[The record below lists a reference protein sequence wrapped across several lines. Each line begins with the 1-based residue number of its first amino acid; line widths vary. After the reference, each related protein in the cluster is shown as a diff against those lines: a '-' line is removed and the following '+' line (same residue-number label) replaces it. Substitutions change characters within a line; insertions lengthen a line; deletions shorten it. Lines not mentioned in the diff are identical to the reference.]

1 MITSIVFDVD
11 DTIYDQQAPYRIAVE
26 KCFPDFDMS
35 KINQAYI
42 RFRHY
47 SDVGFP
53 RVMAG
58 EWTTEYFRFWRYKE
72 TLLEFGYR
80 EIDEATGVHFQEVY
94 EEELEN
100 ITMLDEMRM
109 TLDFLKEKGVPMGII
124 TNGPT
129 EHQLK
134 KVKKLGLYD
143 YVDPKRVLVSQA
155 TGFQKPEKEI
165 FNLAAEQFDMN
176 PATTL
181 YVGDSYDND
190 VVGAFNGGWHSM
202 WFNHRGRSL
211 KPGIKPV
218 YDVAIDNFEQLFG
231 AVKVLFDLP
240 DNKFIFDV
248 NDKKNPILEM
258 GINNGLMMAAER
270 LLESNMSIDKVVIL
284 LRLDKQQEKVLRL
297 KYARNN

>member
-1 MITSIVFDVD
+1 
-11 DTIYDQQAPYRIAVE
+11 
-26 KCFPDFDMS
+26 
-35 KINQAYI
+35 
-42 RFRHY
+42 
-47 SDVGFP
+47 
-53 RVMAG
+53 
-58 EWTTEYFRFWRYKE
+58 
-72 TLLEFGYR
+72 
-80 EIDEATGVHFQEVY
+80 
-94 EEELEN
+94 EELEN

-143 YVDPKRVLVSQA
+143 YIDPKCVLVSQA

-248 NDKKNPILEM
+248 NDKNNPILEM

>member
-11 DTIYDQQAPYRIAVE
+11 DTIYDQQAPYRKAIE
-26 KCFPDFDMS
+26 RCFPDFDMS
-35 KINQAYI
+35 QINQNYI

-47 SDVGFP
+47 SDTGFP
-53 RVMAG
+53 KVIAG
-58 EWTTEYFRFWRYKE
+58 EWTVEYFRFWRCRE
-72 TLLEFGYR
+72 TLREFGYT
-80 EIDEATGVHFQEVY
+80 EIDEETGRKFQEIY
-94 EEELEN
+94 EYELER

-109 TLDFLKEKGVPMGII
+109 TLDFLKSKNVPMGVI

-134 KVKKLGLYD
+134 QVRKLGLSD
-143 YVDPKRVLVSQA
+143 YIEPQCVIVSQA

-165 FNLAAEQFDMN
+165 FNLAAEQFEMN
-176 PATTL
+176 PETTL

-190 VVGAFNGGWHSM
+190 VMGAVNGGWRAL
-202 WFNHRGRSL
+202 WFNHRGRSI
-211 KPGIKPV
+211 KPGTKPV
-218 YDVAIDNFEQLFG
+218 YDLEIDSFEQLFG

-240 DNKFIFDV
+240 GHKFIFDT

-270 LLESNMSIDKVVIL
+270 LLGSGLPVEKVVYLLKLSPDQAKIL
-284 LRLDKQQEKVLRL
+284 RA
-297 KYARNN
+297 KYE

>member
-1 MITSIVFDVD
+1 
-11 DTIYDQQAPYRIAVE
+11 
-26 KCFPDFDMS
+26 
-35 KINQAYI
+35 
-42 RFRHY
+42 
-47 SDVGFP
+47 
-53 RVMAG
+53 
-58 EWTTEYFRFWRYKE
+58 
-72 TLLEFGYR
+72 
-80 EIDEATGVHFQEVY
+80 
-94 EEELEN
+94 
-100 ITMLDEMRM
+100 MLDEMRM
-109 TLDFLKEKGVPMGII
+109 TLDFLKEKNVRMGII

-143 YVDPKRVLVSQA
+143 YVDPKHVIVSQA

-176 PATTL
+176 PSTTL

-190 VVGAFNGGWHSM
+190 VMGAFNSGWHSM

-211 KPGIKPV
+211 KPGTKPV
-218 YDVAIDNFEQLFG
+218 FDLEIDSFEQLFG

-240 DNKFIFDV
+240 NNKFIFDI
-248 NDKKNPILEM
+248 NDKENPVLQL

-284 LRLDKQQEKVLRL
+284 LRLDANQEKILRM
-297 KYARNN
+297 KYGK

>member
-11 DTIYDQQAPYRIAVE
+11 DTIYDQQAPYRIAME

-35 KINQAYI
+35 HMNQAYI

-58 EWTTEYFRFWRYKE
+58 EWTTEYFRFWRCKE

-80 EIDEATGVHFQEVY
+80 EIDEETGHHFQEVY
-94 EEELEN
+94 EHELEN

-109 TLDFLKEKGVPMGII
+109 TLDFLKEKNVPMGII

-143 YVDPKRVLVSQA
+143 YVDPKRVIVSQA
-155 TGFQKPEKEI
+155 TGFQKRRSTLEI
-165 FNLAAEQFDMN
+165 LMTMMSWVPSMVAGILCGL
-176 PATTL
+176 TT
-181 YVGDSYDND
+181 V
-190 VVGAFNGGWHSM
+190 
-202 WFNHRGRSL
+202 
-211 KPGIKPV
+211 
-218 YDVAIDNFEQLFG
+218 DVASNQ
-231 AVKVLFDLP
+231 VLSQSSTWKSIVLS
-240 DNKFIFDV
+240 NS
-248 NDKKNPILEM
+248 LE
-258 GINNGLMMAAER
+258 R
-270 LLESNMSIDKVVIL
+270 
-284 LRLDKQQEKVLRL
+284 
-297 KYARNN
+297 

>member
-11 DTIYDQQAPYRIAVE
+11 DTIYDQQAPYRIAME
-26 KCFPDFDMS
+26 KCFPDFDMTHM
-35 KINQAYI
+35 NQAYI

-47 SDVGFP
+47 SDIGFP
-53 RVMAG
+53 RVMTG
-58 EWTTEYFRFWRYKE
+58 EWTTEYFRFWRCKE
-72 TLLEFGYR
+72 TLLEFGYH
-80 EIDEATGVHFQEVY
+80 EIDEEMGNHFQEVY
-94 EEELEN
+94 EHELEN

-109 TLDFLKEKGVPMGII
+109 TLDFLKEKNVRMGII

-143 YVDPKRVLVSQA
+143 YVDPKHVIVSQA

-176 PATTL
+176 PSTTL

-190 VVGAFNGGWHSM
+190 VMGAFNSGWHSM

-211 KPGIKPV
+211 KPVRNQSLTWKSIV
-218 YDVAIDNFEQLFG
+218 SSNS
-231 AVKVLFDLP
+231 
-240 DNKFIFDV
+240 
-248 NDKKNPILEM
+248 LE
-258 GINNGLMMAAER
+258 L
-270 LLESNMSIDKVVIL
+270 
-284 LRLDKQQEKVLRL
+284 
-297 KYARNN
+297 

>member
-11 DTIYDQQAPYRIAVE
+11 DTIYDQQAPYRIAMG
-26 KCFPDFDMS
+26 KCFPDFDMAH
-35 KINQAYI
+35 INQAYI

-58 EWTTEYFRFWRYKE
+58 EWTTEYFRFWRCKE

-80 EIDEATGVHFQEVY
+80 EIDEETGNHFQEVY
-94 EEELEN
+94 EHELEN

-109 TLDFLKEKGVPMGII
+109 TLDFLKEKKVPMGII

-143 YVDPKRVLVSQA
+143 YVDPKRVIVSQA

-176 PATTL
+176 PSTTL
-181 YVGDSYDND
+181 YVGDSMTMMSWEPSM
-190 VVGAFNGGWHSM
+190 VVGIRCGLTTVAAALNQGLNQFLIWKSIISSNFSELSRY
-202 WFNHRGRSL
+202 FSTFLITNIFL
-211 KPGIKPV
+211 ILTIKKIRFCNW
-218 YDVAIDNFEQLFG
+218 A
-231 AVKVLFDLP
+231 
-240 DNKFIFDV
+240 
-248 NDKKNPILEM
+248 
-258 GINNGLMMAAER
+258 
-270 LLESNMSIDKVVIL
+270 SIMVS
-284 LRLDKQQEKVLRL
+284 
-297 KYARNN
+297 

>member
-11 DTIYDQQAPYRIAVE
+11 DTIYDQQGPYKRAME
-26 KCFPDFDMS
+26 KCFPDFDMAH
-35 KINQAYI
+35 INQAYI
-42 RFRHY
+42 RFRYY

-53 RVMAG
+53 RVIAG
-58 EWTTEYFRFWRYKE
+58 EMTTEYFRFWRCRE
-72 TLLEFGYR
+72 TLLEFGYH
-80 EIDEATGVHFQEVY
+80 EIDEPTGTHFQEVY
-94 EEELEN
+94 EYELEN
-100 ITMLDEMRM
+100 ISMLDEMRL
-109 TLDFLKEKGVPMGII
+109 TLDFLKTKNIPIGVI

-143 YVDPKRVLVSQA
+143 YVAPQRVIVSQA
-155 TGFQKPEKEI
+155 TGFQKPQKEI
-165 FNLAAEQFDMN
+165 FNLAAKQFGMN

-190 VVGAFNGGWHSM
+190 VMGAFNGGWHSM
-202 WFNHRGRSL
+202 WFNHRGRTL
-211 KPGIKPV
+211 KPGTKPV
-218 YDVAIDNFEQLFG
+218 YDIAIDNFDQLFG

-248 NDKKNPILEM
+248 NDRENPVLEL
-258 GINNGLMMAAER
+258 GINNGLMIAAER

-284 LRLDKQQEKVLRL
+284 LRLSPKQEKILRL
-297 KYARNN
+297 KYAK

>member
-1 MITSIVFDVD
+1 MIRSIVFDVD
-11 DTIYDQQAPYRIAVE
+11 DTIYDQQAPYRLAME
-26 KCFPDFDMS
+26 RAFPDFDMS
-35 KINQAYI
+35 QINAAYI

-47 SDVGFP
+47 SDTGFP

-58 EWTTEYFRFWRYKE
+58 EWTTDYFRFWRCRE
-72 TLLEFGYR
+72 TLLDFGYR
-80 EIDEATGVHFQEVY
+80 EIDEATGRTFQEIY
-94 EEELEN
+94 EYELEN

-143 YVDPKRVLVSQA
+143 YIEPKRVIVSQA

-190 VVGAFNGGWHSM
+190 VMGALNAGWHAL
-202 WFNHRGRSL
+202 WFNHRGRQL
-211 KPGIKPV
+211 KAGHKPV
-218 YDVAIDNFEQLFG
+218 YDLEIDNFEQLYG

-240 DNKFIFDV
+240 NNKFIFDT
-248 NDKKNPILEM
+248 NDKENPVFQM
-258 GINNGLMMAAER
+258 GLDNGLMMAAER
-270 LLESNMSIDKVVIL
+270 LLESNMSIDKVVIM
-284 LRLDKQQEKVLRL
+284 LRLDKKQERLLRV
-297 KYARNN
+297 KYGN

>member
-11 DTIYDQQAPYRIAVE
+11 DTIYDQQAPYRLAME
-26 KCFPDFDMS
+26 KCFSDFDMTHL
-35 KINQAYI
+35 NQAYI

-47 SDVGFP
+47 SDTGFP
-53 RVMAG
+53 RVMSG
-58 EWTTEYFRFWRYKE
+58 EWTTEYFRFWRCLK
-72 TLLEFGYR
+72 TLLDFDYR
-80 EIDEATGVHFQEVY
+80 EISREEGEHFQAVY
-94 EEELEN
+94 EHELEQ

-109 TLDFLKEKGVPMGII
+109 TLDFLKSKNVPIGII

-143 YVDPKRVLVSQA
+143 YVDRKRVIVSQA

-190 VVGAFNGGWHSM
+190 VMGAFNGGWHAM
-202 WFNHRGRSL
+202 WFNHRGRTL
-211 KPGIKPV
+211 KPGITPV
-218 YDVAIDNFEQLFG
+218 FDIEIDNFEQLFG
-231 AVKVLFDLP
+231 AIKVIFDLP
-240 DNKFIFDV
+240 DNKFIFDM
-248 NDKKNPILEM
+248 NDKKNSVLQL

-270 LLESNMSIDKVVIL
+270 LLESNISIDKVVIL
-284 LRLDKQQEKVLRL
+284 LRLDAHQEKFLRL
-297 KYARNN
+297 KYKH

>member
-1 MITSIVFDVD
+1 MISAIVFDVD
-11 DTIYDQQAPYRIAVE
+11 DTVYDQQAPYRKAIE
-26 KCFPDFDMS
+26 RSFPDFDFTQL
-35 KINQAYI
+35 KQAYI

-47 SDVGFP
+47 SDIGFP

-58 EWTTEYFRFWRYKE
+58 EWTTPYFRYWRCKE

-80 EIDEATGVHFQEVY
+80 EISEAEGKHFQAIY
-94 EEELEN
+94 EEELSN

-109 TLDFLKEKGVPMGII
+109 TLDFLKAKGVPMGVI

-143 YVDPKRVLVSQA
+143 YIPPHRVLVSQA

-165 FNLAAEQFDMN
+165 FNLAAKQFGMT

-190 VVGAFNGGWHSM
+190 IVGAHGAGWHAM
-202 WFNHRGRSL
+202 WFNHRGRTL
-211 KPGIKPV
+211 KPGTKPV
-218 YDVAIDNFEQLFG
+218 FDVEIDNFEQLFG

-240 DNKFIFDV
+240 DNKFIFDS
-248 NDKKNPILEM
+248 NEEGNPILEM

-270 LLESNMSIDKVVIL
+270 LLQTNMSLDKVVLPLQLDAKQERL
-284 LRLDKQQEKVLRL
+284 LRV
-297 KYARNN
+297 KYGY